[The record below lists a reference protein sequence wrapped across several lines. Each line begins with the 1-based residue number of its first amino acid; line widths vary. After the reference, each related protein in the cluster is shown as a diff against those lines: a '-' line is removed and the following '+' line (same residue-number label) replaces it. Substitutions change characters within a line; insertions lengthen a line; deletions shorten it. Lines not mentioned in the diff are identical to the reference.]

1 MHFFTLHGHCSLKS
15 CSKSKESHVDFTF
28 CSPDLIPHIRVGM
41 LSQTQ
46 GSDLDHFAYGIDIN
60 EHSLWQTPAIVNPL
74 IPRRGFSTENNLK
87 TREFVTKLYD
97 LIKYCNIKL
106 NMTHVQMAK
115 TAEDDVSYWM
125 KQTTL

>member
-46 GSDLDHFAYGIDIN
+46 GGDLDHFAYGIDIN
-60 EHSLWQTPAIVNPL
+60 EHSLSGKHQQYL
-74 IPRRGFSTENNLK
+74 IHLFVDKDLVRK
-87 TREFVTKLYD
+87 TT
-97 LIKYCNIKL
+97 
-106 NMTHVQMAK
+106 
-115 TAEDDVSYWM
+115 
-125 KQTTL
+125 